1 MTTES
6 SDNINRLIPSDIFNT
21 LSFYRPVLEHPILK
35 DFLVLSRAY
44 ESGLRGAEYRREYLD
59 TYYHL
64 KSLMLGY
71 SFNKS
76 EDTNYAK
83 TPWKD
88 FLITQIVGNE
98 NPLTLLFERGP
109 VTKQHPFA
117 KSMYHEFEIFM
128 KL

>member
-76 EDTNYAK
+76 
-83 TPWKD
+83 
-88 FLITQIVGNE
+88 
-98 NPLTLLFERGP
+98 
-109 VTKQHPFA
+109 
-117 KSMYHEFEIFM
+117 
-128 KL
+128 